1 MIFPFIN
8 FLLNSLIRLRM
19 FLVKH
24 TLWRSLIKAT
34 CNPQQS
40 QNELLKQI
48 LSKNQDT
55 VFGKEHGFE
64 EIKSYKGFCDAVP
77 VQSYENLREYIEK
90 QEEEKK
96 PYLTAEQPVMYA
108 QTSGTTGDPK
118 FISIL
123 KSSISQYRKSQ
134 QVFAYAVYAS
144 ISGVYNGKV
153 LGIRSPAVEG
163 YLDTGTPYGSMSGFI
178 YKSMPGLVRS
188 KFVVPTEIFEIEDYE
203 LKYYLIAV
211 FSLVE
216 DNITLMATANPSTIL
231 KLGNI
236 IGKQSHGLVHNI
248 KTGTLPKLDK
258 LSVDQKKNIERNFKK
273 NTKRADR
280 LENIL
285 SEKGNLTFA
294 DIWPNLKAVCTWTG
308 GSCKVLI
315 PSLQKQLLPS
325 TNIIE
330 MGYLS
335 SEFRGSITIDVLKN
349 RGIPAL
355 EENFFEFVEEEE
367 WRSETPTFLTL
378 EQIEEGRK
386 YYIFVTTQ
394 NGLYRYFINDIV
406 EVNGR
411 CNSTPTIRF
420 TQKGKGVTNIT
431 GEKLYEN
438 QLVQV
443 IEAVKQEYGLDTD
456 FFLMLADKK
465 RLQYHLYLENEP
477 VEELGLLRNLEE
489 KLSNL
494 NIEYE
499 NKRKSGRLQS
509 LNLKF
514 LKIGAGEAYKKYCI
528 ENGQRESQFKV
539 AHLQYKEDCI
549 FDFHQYFYEIKI

>member
-8 FLLNSLIRLRM
+8 LLLNNLIRLRM

-24 TLWRSLIKAT
+24 TLWSSFIKAT
-34 CNPQQS
+34 RNPQQS

-77 VQSYENLREYIEK
+77 VQSYENLREYIDK
-90 QEEEKK
+90 QEEEKN

-236 IGKQSHGLVHNI
+236 IGKQSQRLIHDI
-248 KTGTLPKLDK
+248 KTGTLPDLDK
-258 LSVDQKKNIERNFKK
+258 LSVDQKKNIEQNFKK
-273 NTKRADR
+273 NTKRAGR
-280 LENIL
+280 LKNIL

-294 DIWPNLKAVCTWTG
+294 DIWPNLKAVCTWTS
-308 GSCKVLI
+308 GSCRVLI
-315 PSLQKQLLPS
+315 PSLRKQLLPS

-349 RGIPAL
+349 KGIPTL
-355 EENFFEFVEEEE
+355 EENFFEFVAEEE
-367 WRSETPTFLTL
+367 WGSETPTFLTL
-378 EQIEEGRK
+378 EQIEEDRK

-411 CNSTPTIRF
+411 YNSTPAIRF

-443 IEAVKQEYGLDTD
+443 MEAIKQEYDLDTS
-456 FFLMLADKK
+456 FFIMLADQK
-465 RLQYHLYLENEP
+465 RLQYHLYLENES
-477 VEELGLLRNLEE
+477 VEELELLNNLED
-489 KLSNL
+489 KLSSL

-514 LKIGAGEAYKKYCI
+514 LKVGAGEAYKKYCI
-528 ENGQRESQFKV
+528 ENGQREGQFKV

-549 FDFHQYFYEIKI
+549 FDFHQFFKK

>member
-8 FLLNSLIRLRM
+8 LLLNNLIRLRM

-24 TLWRSLIKAT
+24 TLWSSFIKAT
-34 CNPQQS
+34 RNPQQS

-178 YKSMPGLVRS
+178 YKSMPRLVRS

-236 IGKQSHGLVHNI
+236 IGKQSQRLIHDI
-248 KTGTLPKLDK
+248 KTGTLPDLDK
-258 LSVDQKKNIERNFKK
+258 LSVDQKKNIEQNFKK
-273 NTKRADR
+273 NTKRAGR
-280 LENIL
+280 LKNIL

-294 DIWPNLKAVCTWTG
+294 DIWPNLKAVCTWTS
-308 GSCKVLI
+308 GSCRVLI
-315 PSLQKQLLPS
+315 PSLRKQLLPS

-349 RGIPAL
+349 KGIPTL
-355 EENFFEFVEEEE
+355 EENFFEFVAEEE
-367 WRSETPTFLTL
+367 WGSETPTFLTL
-378 EQIEEGRK
+378 EQIEEDRK

-411 CNSTPTIRF
+411 YNSTPAIRF

-443 IEAVKQEYGLDTD
+443 MEAIKQEYDLDTS
-456 FFLMLADKK
+456 FFIMLADQK
-465 RLQYHLYLENEP
+465 RLQYHLYLENES
-477 VEELGLLRNLEE
+477 VEELELLNNLED
-489 KLSNL
+489 KLSSL

-514 LKIGAGEAYKKYCI
+514 LKVGAGEAYKKYCI
-528 ENGQRESQFKV
+528 ENGQREGQFKV

-549 FDFHQYFYEIKI
+549 FDFHQFFKK